1 MAHDDVLADRAIPD
15 VRPGGTLVL
24 TMVALGHAV
33 NHAYVA
39 LLPLLYPAIMAELR
53 FGYSQLGL
61 LVAISRGVGQGLQW
75 LPGYL
80 SRFIRRK
87 TLMGVGTI
95 CQGIFYGLSG
105 LANGFATFLGCLT
118 LNSLSG
124 SPQHPNGNSLILDY
138 FGKAHRGRVL
148 AIHYAGGNAG
158 AVLVPLV
165 GALLLTTLGWRT
177 TLLLFSL
184 PGILIGLLMLWFIRE
199 EEDELR
205 PVVVREKP
213 TFGRETVAILKNRN
227 VRWVMAAQATAAG
240 GRGLGIVITFVP
252 LYLSQ
257 GLGLTVVNTGVLFT
271 LMMIGSVVGP
281 MLAGF
286 LSDRIGA
293 RKPILMTS
301 YLASTFTTLLLVH
314 LGAGG
319 VWILPVILFLLGTFV
334 YSEAPM
340 LQSLAADSTEGVSPD
355 VLFGIYY
362 TFGFGASS
370 LWAIIM
376 GTLVDHFG
384 FRPAFYVMAISYTV
398 AALWISRL
406 RLPTRRG
413 GTQ

>member
-1 MAHDDVLADRAIPD
+1 MAQNQVLTEQAVPD
-15 VRPGGTLVL
+15 IRPGGVTVL
-24 TMVALGHAV
+24 TMVAMGHAV
-33 NHAYVA
+33 NHAYAA
-39 LLPLLYPAIMAELR
+39 LLPLLYPAIMSDLR

-105 LANGFATFLGCLT
+105 LATGFASFMGCLT

-148 AIHYAGGNAG
+148 AIHFAGGNVG
-158 AVLVPLV
+158 TVLVPLV
-165 GALLLTTLGWRT
+165 GALLLTTFGWRS
-177 TLLLFSL
+177 TLLLFGL

-205 PVVVREKP
+205 PVLVREKP
-213 TFGRETVAILKNRN
+213 TFGRETLAILKNKN
-227 VRWVMAAQATAAG
+227 VRWVLAAQAAA
-240 GRGLGIVITFVP
+240 GRGLGIVITYVP

-257 GLGLTVVNTGVLFT
+257 GLGLTVLNTGVLFT

-286 LSDRIGA
+286 ISDRIGA
-293 RKPILMTS
+293 RKPVLMTT
-301 YLASTFTTLLLVH
+301 YLASTLATITLVH
-314 LGAGG
+314 LGGG
-319 VWILPVILFLLGTFV
+319 RAWLLPVILFLLGTFV
-334 YSEAPM
+334 YAESPM
-340 LQSLAADSTEGVSPD
+340 LQSLAVDSTEGLSSD
-355 VLFGIYY
+355 VVFGLYY
-362 TFGFGASS
+362 TFGFVSNA
-370 LWAIIM
+370 LWAILM
-376 GTLVDHFG
+376 GALVESFG
-384 FRPAFYVMAISYTV
+384 FRPAFYVVAASYVV

-406 RLPTRRG
+406 RLPARVGSR
-413 GTQ
+413 